1 MAQKLTLALA
11 ILLLL
16 ALGAWGIAASRRAAR
31 FAEVPQHLRLMYEGA
46 TVYAQRYLARPVDE
60 RIRPNFPISSKV
72 TPESPCCH
80 EGRVVPCAPGGKTP
94 TAYSPAEWRQ
104 TPFVELG
111 FELKDPHRYR
121 YSFTSF
127 EPGEVLRFEVSAHG
141 DADCD
146 GVLSRFYRKGQV
158 VGDTVSGPLE
168 LFSEHPEE

>member
-11 ILLLL
+11 TLLLL

-31 FAEVPQHLRLMYEGA
+31 FAEVPQNLRLMYEGA
-46 TVYAQRYLARPVDE
+46 TVFAQRYLTRPVAE
-60 RIRPNFPISSKV
+60 RVRPDFPISSKV

-80 EGRVVPCAPGGKTP
+80 EGRVAPCVPGGKTA
-94 TAYSPAEWRQ
+94 TAYSPAVWMQ
-104 TPFVELG
+104 TPFVTLG

-127 EPGEVLRFEVSAHG
+127 GPGEVLRFEVSAHG

-158 VGDTVSGPLE
+158 VGCDVTGPLE
-168 LFSEHPEE
+168 IFSENPDE